1 MTNVNLSIEELT
13 ALKEAN
19 QPSVFEVVLY
29 FTATL
34 PHYNEDE
41 FEIFKF
47 TNQLIDKLKAMDEE
61 QYNNLDFT
69 YAIDLTDVEADT
81 E

>member
-19 QPSVFEVVLY
+19 QPSVFEAVLY

-41 FEIFKF
+41 VEIFKF

-61 QYNNLDFT
+61 QYNNLDYT

>member
-19 QPSVFEVVLY
+19 QPSVFEAILF

-34 PHYNEDE
+34 PHYSKEE
-41 FEIFKF
+41 EEIFNF
-47 TNQLIDKLKAMDEE
+47 ANQLINKLKAMDEE
-61 QYNNLDFT
+61 QYNNLD
-69 YAIDLTDVEADT
+69 YSLAIDLTEVET

>member
-13 ALKEAN
+13 ALKEVN
-19 QPSVFEVVLY
+19 QSSVFEAILY

-34 PHYNEDE
+34 PHYNKDE
-41 FEIFKF
+41 AEIFNF

-61 QYNNLDFT
+61 QYSNLDYT
-69 YAIDLTDVEADT
+69 YAIDLADT
-81 E
+81 DTE